1 MTSNAL
7 LTAFVTEN
15 YCQWVWML
23 NF

>member
-23 NF
+23 HF